1 MISFQGKRVT
11 VMGLGTRAG
20 GLGVARFLA
29 EQGAIVTV
37 TDGKPEAELSESLAE
52 LRDFPIQFALGGHQD
67 RHFTPEGADL
77 VVRNP
82 AVRRWSPYL
91 ALARESGVPV
101 EMEISIFLQA
111 SPAPVIGITGTK
123 GKTSTSALTAAML
136 REWRP
141 TTVLAGNMGVSAVA
155 YLAQI
160 DPNTPVVLEISNW
173 QLEAMDQRQVA
184 PKIAVLTNIHEDH
197 LDTYDGFEDYAN
209 TKRSIASHLSPEDT
223 LVVNRDNAEAWR
235 AVERTRARIVSF
247 GSIRPTGEGFWVE
260 GRTICWE
267 TSESTSCVELPERF
281 VYQGMHQR
289 LNAAAAIA
297 AALARGAD
305 ERAICAG
312 LDRFEGVRDRAELV
326 AEIDGV
332 LFVNDTS
339 ATAPAA
345 AIAALDGYP
354 GRRIHVIA
362 GGFDKKLDLEP
373 LGAAL
378 ATHAASVLLLEGTAT
393 PRLIASIEANGGS
406 WDGPFDSMRAAV
418 EAGAEVARDGD
429 VVLLS
434 PGCASFGLFRDE
446 FDRGDKFREAV
457 ASLTGTPVQATR

>member
-1 MISFQGKRVT
+1 MSFEGKRVT

-20 GLGVARFLA
+20 GLGVARFFI

-37 TDGKPEAELSESLAE
+37 TDGKTEAELAGPLAE
-52 LRDFPIQFALGGHQD
+52 LQGLPVGLALGGHQD

-91 ALARESGVPV
+91 AMARARGVPI
-101 EMEISIFLQA
+101 EMEMSIFLQA

-123 GKTSTSALTAAML
+123 GKTSTSAITAAIL

-141 TTVLAGNMGVSAVA
+141 ATVLAGNMGVSAVGC
-155 YLAQI
+155 LAQI
-160 DPNTPVVLEISNW
+160 DADTPVVLEISNW
-173 QLEAMDQRQVA
+173 QLEGMDERGIG
-184 PKIAVLTNIHEDH
+184 PRIAVLTNIHEDH
-197 LDTYDGFEDYAN
+197 LDTYDGFDEYAE
-209 TKRSIASHLSPEDT
+209 TKRSIARHLGPDDT

-235 AVERTRARIVSF
+235 AVEHTRATVRSF
-247 GSIRPTGEGFWVE
+247 GAAGPIDDGFWLE
-260 GRTICWE
+260 DRTICWRIPE
-267 TSESTSCVELPERF
+267 ATGCVRLPDRF
-281 VYQGMHQR
+281 VYQGVHQR
-289 LNAAAAIA
+289 LNAAAAVA

-305 ERAICAG
+305 LDAVRAG
-312 LDRFEGVRDRAELV
+312 LERFEGVKDRAELV

-345 AIAALDGYP
+345 AIAALDAYP
-354 GRRIHVIA
+354 GRDLHVIA
-362 GGFDKKLDLEP
+362 GGFDKKLELEP
-373 LGAAL
+373 LGHAL
-378 ATHAASVLLLEGTAT
+378 AKNAASIVLLDGTAT
-393 PRLIASIEANGGS
+393 PRLMETIRAAGGS
-406 WDGPFDSMRAAV
+406 WLGPFDSMDAAV
-418 EAGAEVARDGD
+418 DAAALRARPGD

-446 FDRGDKFREAV
+446 FDRGDTFRAAV
-457 ASLTGTPVQATR
+457 RRLQEMSER

>member
-1 MISFQGKRVT
+1 VISYQGKRVT

-20 GLGVARFLA
+20 GLGVARFFA

-37 TDGKPEAELSESLAE
+37 TDGKSEAELADSLAE
-52 LRDFPIQFALGGHQD
+52 LRGYPVEFALGGHQD

-91 ALARESGVPV
+91 AMARESGVPV

-123 GKTSTSALTAAML
+123 GKTSTSTLTAAIL
-136 REWRP
+136 RAWRP
-141 TTVLAGNMGVSAVA
+141 NTVLAGNMGVSAVA
-155 YLAQI
+155 YLAQV
-160 DPNTPVVLEISNW
+160 DPETPVVLEISNW
-173 QLEAMDQRQVA
+173 QLEAMDERRVG

-197 LDTYDGFEDYAN
+197 LDTYDGFDDYAD
-209 TKRSIASHLSPEDT
+209 TKRSIARHLAPEDT

-235 AVERTRARIVSF
+235 AAEATDARVVSF
-247 GSIRPTGEGFWVE
+247 GSLRSGGEGFWIE
-260 GRTICWE
+260 ERTVCWE
-267 TSESTSCVELPERF
+267 TRESCGGIELPHRF
-281 VYQGMHQR
+281 VYQGKHQQ

-297 AALARGAD
+297 AALARGANAD
-305 ERAICAG
+305 AIRAG
-312 LDRFEGVRDRAELV
+312 LAAFDGVKDRGELV

-332 LFVNDTS
+332 LYVNDTS

-345 AIAALDGYP
+345 AIAALDAFP
-354 GRRIHVIA
+354 GRKIHVIA
-362 GGFDKKLDLEP
+362 GGFDKQLDLGP

-378 ATHAASVLLLEGTAT
+378 ASRATSILLLDGTAT
-393 PRLIASIEANGGS
+393 PRLMESIAVNGGS
-406 WDGPFDSMRAAV
+406 WLGPFESMHAAV
-418 EAGAEVARDGD
+418 EVGAETAGPGD

-446 FDRGDKFREAV
+446 FDRGEKFRVAV
-457 ASLTGTPVQATR
+457 ASLGKISPQAAR

>member
-1 MISFQGKRVT
+1 VVSYQGKRVT

-20 GLGVARFLA
+20 GVGVARFFA

-37 TDGKPEAELSESLAE
+37 TDGKTEAELADSLAE
-52 LRDFPIQFALGGHQD
+52 LREFPIEFALGGHQD

-91 ALARESGVPV
+91 AMARETGVPV

-111 SPAPVIGITGTK
+111 SRAPVIGITGTK
-123 GKTSTSALTAAML
+123 GKTSTSTLTAAIL
-136 REWRP
+136 RAWRSN
-141 TTVLAGNMGVSAVA
+141 TVLAGNMGVSAVA

-160 DPNTPVVLEISNW
+160 DVDTPVVLEISNW
-173 QLEAMDQRQVA
+173 QLEAMDERRVG
-184 PKIAVLTNIHEDH
+184 PRIAVLTNIHEDH
-197 LDTYDGFEDYAN
+197 LDTYDGFDDYAN
-209 TKRSIASHLSPEDT
+209 TKRSIANHLAPEDV
-223 LVVNRDNAEAWR
+223 LIVNHDNQEAWK
-235 AVERTRARIVSF
+235 AVERTRARVVGF
-247 GSIRPTGEGFWVE
+247 GSVRPVEEGFWIEDRVV
-260 GRTICWE
+260 CWE
-267 TSESTSCVELPERF
+267 IPESSGCIELPDTF

-297 AALARGAD
+297 AALMRGAD
-305 ERAICAG
+305 QDAIRTG
-312 LDRFEGVRDRAELV
+312 LQEFKGVKDRAEVV
-326 AEIDGV
+326 AEVDGV

-354 GRRIHVIA
+354 GRNIHIIA
-362 GGFDKKLDLEP
+362 GGFDKKLE
-373 LGAAL
+373 LGQFGKAL
-378 ATHAASVLLLEGTAT
+378 ADRSASVLLLEGTAT
-393 PRLIASIEANGGS
+393 PLLIEAIAANGGD
-406 WDGPFDSMRAAV
+406 WCGPFGSMQDAV
-418 EAGAEVARDGD
+418 EAGADRALAGD

-446 FDRGDKFREAV
+446 FDRGEKFREAV
-457 ASLTGTPVQATR
+457 ATLAANTVRATR